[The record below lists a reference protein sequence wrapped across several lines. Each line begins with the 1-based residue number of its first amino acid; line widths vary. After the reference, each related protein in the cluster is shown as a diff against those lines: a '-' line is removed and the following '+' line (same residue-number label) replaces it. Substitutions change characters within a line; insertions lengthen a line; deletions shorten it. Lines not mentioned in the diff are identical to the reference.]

1 MVLVSVIVRKPA
13 AFTGPTAGTA
23 MDEVSNLSVM

>member
-1 MVLVSVIVRKPA
+1 MALVLSQEKPA
-13 AFTGPTAGTA
+13 AFAEPTAETA